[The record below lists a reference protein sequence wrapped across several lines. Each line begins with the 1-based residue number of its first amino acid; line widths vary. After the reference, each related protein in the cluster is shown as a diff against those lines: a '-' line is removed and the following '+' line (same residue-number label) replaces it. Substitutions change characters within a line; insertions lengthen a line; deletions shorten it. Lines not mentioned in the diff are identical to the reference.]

1 MHKALLKLD
10 IVEVICENLDI
21 RSLCNFYES
30 CISVKEAMGL
40 LGLWRR
46 RAHKLAALS
55 PTEDWLLEKSPKTS
69 CDINE
74 QDYYKNTCVTYNKYI
89 NIRNPKTCETV
100 IHPDGGGYIVSNVA
114 VSESH
119 LLLSAFLESE
129 PIQFLLL
136 WDISSKQCVTL
147 FQTDADHEENI
158 YSLDVLNKFAVSGSG
173 DTIRVFDVVMGKE
186 CCSVESREG
195 LVDSL
200 RLVPGEQHVLS
211 AHHEGDLV
219 IWRIVKTTQQTEI
232 QYQNRIVNTKA
243 TIYFDLSSL
252 FLTTCRY
259 RKFDRY
265 LKVYD
270 LKDLL
275 SHHPKHDKKQ
285 ELAPPSNGFV
295 NSVSIKDKI
304 LTAVSSFSIITLWR
318 TEGEGPD
325 MEFELFLTFRYLG
338 MKSISNCRISQD
350 EDWIFCCNA
359 GDEELIVFDKRKAI
373 KDGGGHSDDNTL
385 ILSRRKG
392 FHRCLPHPRGS
403 KVYLLTND
411 KSLVTWDL

>member
-30 CISVKEAMGL
+30 CKNIKEAIDE

-69 CDINE
+69 CDMNE
-74 QDYYKNTCVTYNKYI
+74 PEYYKNTCITYNKYI
-89 NIRNPKTCETV
+89 KIRSPKTCDTV

-119 LLLSAFLESE
+119 LLLSAFSESE
-129 PIQFLLL
+129 PNQFLLL
-136 WDISSKQCVTL
+136 WNLSSKQCFTL
-147 FQTDADHEENI
+147 LQTDADHDENT

-173 DTIRVFDVVMGKE
+173 DTIRVFDVVSGKE
-186 CCSVESREG
+186 CCRVESREG

-219 IWRIVKTTQQTEI
+219 IWRIVKIAQQTEI
-232 QYQNRIVNTKA
+232 QYQHRIVNTKA
-243 TIYFDLSSL
+243 TFYFDFSSL

-265 LKVYD
+265 LSVYD

-275 SHHPKHDKKQ
+275 C
-285 ELAPPSNGFV
+285 AWPS
-295 NSVSIKDKI
+295 
-304 LTAVSSFSIITLWR
+304 
-318 TEGEGPD
+318 
-325 MEFELFLTFRYLG
+325 
-338 MKSISNCRISQD
+338 
-350 EDWIFCCNA
+350 
-359 GDEELIVFDKRKAI
+359 
-373 KDGGGHSDDNTL
+373 
-385 ILSRRKG
+385 
-392 FHRCLPHPRGS
+392 S
-403 KVYLLTND
+403 KT
-411 KSLVTWDL
+411 